1 MKSLVESIISSTETG
16 SYDVINRFIEKYE
29 KKGELRSGG
38 YRVNPDLSVTFSG
51 WMEYRGDEDIPFKM
65 HVESENP
72 EYGST
77 VILLGNITETTLRN
91 LPDELYS
98 FEINFWGKP
107 TDIKDLTMG
116 PTKVSYYKLFG
127 YIGDH
132 LPKMP
137 KEVETLRIEYCELK
151 DLKGISKCTAEPPV
165 LVNSDIESLK
175 GLVIKNNEDLILN
188 YIGGLKDFKGLNS
201 VDFLNQIQF
210 TCCDELTDLDIP
222 VKSCKSLSLFGVNN
236 VKNFSNAPKS
246 DLLVLSIYQI
256 LDDYENFP
264 ETKDLILYFNPKI
277 VKRTESKLGMK
288 LERFKEK
295 LEKTGKYQ
303 SVSIA
308 IKDIDPLAKKY

>member
-1 MKSLVESIISSTETG
+1 MKSLVESIISSTGTG

-77 VILLGNITETTLRN
+77 VILLGGITETTLRN

-98 FEINFWGKP
+98 FEINFWRKP
-107 TDIKDLTMG
+107 TDIKDLTIG
-116 PTKVSYYKLFG
+116 PTKVSYYQLIG
-127 YIGDH
+127 YVGDH

-137 KEVETLRIEYCELK
+137 KEVETLRIEHCELK

-165 LVNSDIESLK
+165 LVASHIESLK

-188 YIGGLKDFKGLNS
+188 YIGGLKDLKGLNS

-210 TCCDELTDLDIP
+210 TCCAELTDFDIP

-236 VKNFSNAPKS
+236 VKDFSNVPKS
-246 DLLVLSIYQI
+246 DRLVLNIYQI

-264 ETKDLILYFNPKI
+264 ETKALTLYFAKQI
-277 VKRTESKLGMK
+277 ARKTEAKLGMK
-288 LERFKEK
+288 LEQFKEK

-303 SVSIA
+303 SVRVA
-308 IKDIDPLAKKY
+308 IKNIDPLTGKS